1 MRLMKLL
8 TGSEWDAAALSFRPA
23 ASTSV
28 AGVDTVGAAGS
39 ELDCTTVCA
48 AAPAGFAAPT
58 AWVSEACAAAA
69 DCCPDW
75 TETGCTRGVN
85 GGAASTDMPPV
96 SATEGADW
104 TAAVGADWIA
114 TVDAAWTATLAADWA
129 VVSGADWTATLAAD
143 WAAMAYLA
151 AGGGGCSCGCEP
163 MTRVAGVVT
172 RLAGTQPFTTGRL
185 GSVIALATRA
195 LKGAM
200 TCWKTLPPVSAHQQS
215 K

>member
-8 TGSEWDAAALSFRPA
+8 TGSAWDAAALSFRPA

-28 AGVDTVGAAGS
+28 AGVDTVDAAGS
-39 ELDCTTVCA
+39 ELDFITVCA

-58 AWVSEACAAAA
+58 AWVFEACAAAA

-75 TETGCTRGVN
+75 AETGCRGVN
-85 GGAASTDMPPV
+85 GGAASADMPPV

-104 TAAVGADWIA
+104 TAAVGADC
-114 TVDAAWTATLAADWA
+114 TATLAADWA
-129 VVSGADWTATLAAD
+129 AVSGADWTATLAAD
-143 WAAMAYLA
+143 WAAMAGLA

-163 MTRVAGVVT
+163 MTRVVGVVT

-185 GSVIALATRA
+185 GSLISLATRA

-200 TCWKTLPPVSAHQQS
+200 TCWKTLPTVSAHQQT

>member
-1 MRLMKLL
+1 M
-8 TGSEWDAAALSFRPA
+8 
-23 ASTSV
+23 
-28 AGVDTVGAAGS
+28 AGVDTVGAAGF
-39 ELDCTTVCA
+39 ELDCSTVCA
-48 AAPAGFAAPT
+48 AAPAGFAAST

-85 GGAASTDMPPV
+85 GGAASADMPPV
-96 SATEGADW
+96 LATEGADW
-104 TAAVGADWIA
+104 TAAVGADSI
-114 TVDAAWTATLAADWA
+114 ATLAADWA
-129 VVSGADWTATLAAD
+129 AVSGADWTATLAAD
-143 WAAMAYLA
+143 WAAMADLA

-185 GSVIALATRA
+185 GSVNALATRA

-200 TCWKTLPPVSAHQQS
+200 TCWKTLPPVSTHS
-215 K
+215 KRN